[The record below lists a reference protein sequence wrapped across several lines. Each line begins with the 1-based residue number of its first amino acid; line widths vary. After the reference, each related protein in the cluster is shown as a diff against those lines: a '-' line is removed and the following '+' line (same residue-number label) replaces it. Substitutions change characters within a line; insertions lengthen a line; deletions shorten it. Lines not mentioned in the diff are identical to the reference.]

1 MMAQHTAGARGR
13 ARGKGAITR
22 AIAAAGLVFTVF
34 LFLLAAPAEA
44 KKAEKSK
51 LDGSWPKTLALLSA
65 TQDPLAQKML
75 VWLYASETNVLSEPR
90 ALMKFVEDNQD
101 WPRLHAARRKI
112 ESSIED
118 STLTPAEIATWFDL
132 YPPLSYDGIR
142 AYLDA
147 LIALKQTTRARAA
160 IADFWPN
167 ADLKKN
173 QVASL
178 AGKYKNLF
186 AAGAM
191 TKRLDHLIWEG
202 RYSEA
207 DTMLAFVT
215 AETRALGYARMALAK
230 QAPDANSALDKVPA
244 SLRGNEG
251 LMFERMRY
259 RRRKDS
265 GDSALEMLATY
276 KGKQERPDMWWDE
289 IHIMARRALER
300 GDYRAA
306 HRIIGRHQL
315 KDGADFASAEWLMG
329 WLSLRYLNDPVDAYR
344 HFDNMYRNVG
354 SAVSRSRAAYWA
366 ARASEALKE
375 APTAQQW
382 HKIAAFYPSTFYGQI
397 SYIKINGKPQLAA
410 LASPAITAETV
421 AAFDK
426 RELVRAVLLLH
437 KVKLTRNADPFF
449 AKLLALAKTR
459 DDYRLIARLAD
470 KVDRPYYAVEANKQ
484 MQQNIGGFM
493 IEEGYP
499 LLPKPLPKQPDAA
512 LIHAIVHRESMFDP
526 RAQSTVGARGLMQ
539 LMPATAKAV
548 AKQTKRAYKL
558 EMLTDEP
565 TYNVALGSAYLNEL
579 VEKYNGY
586 YPMAIAAYNAGP
598 SRVSAWIGLFGDPRR
613 GDMDS
618 VDWVE
623 HIPIYETRNYVQR
636 VMESYFLYSVKLGH
650 TPKTIG
656 DFTR

>member
-1 MMAQHTAGARGR
+1 MPQHTAGGCPS

-22 AIAAAGLVFTVF
+22 TAAGFWLIFT
-34 LFLLAAPAEA
+34 LLLLIFTAPAQA
-44 KKAEKSK
+44 KKTDTSK
-51 LDGSWPKTLALLSA
+51 LDGSWAKTLALLTA
-65 TQDPLAQKML
+65 TNDPLAQKLL
-75 VWLYASETNVLSEPR
+75 VWLYASETSVGSEPR
-90 ALMKFVEDNQD
+90 ALMNFVEKNPD

-118 STLTPAEIATWFDL
+118 STLQPAEIATWFDL

-160 IADFWPN
+160 LADYWSD
-167 ADLKKN
+167 AELKKN
-173 QVASL
+173 QVAAL
-178 AGKYKNLF
+178 TAKYKSLF

-191 TKRLDHLIWEG
+191 AARLDHLIWEG
-202 RYSEA
+202 RYAEA
-207 DTMLAFVT
+207 DTMLAFVG
-215 AETRALGYARMALAK
+215 ADTRALGYARMALAK
-230 QAPDANSALDKVPA
+230 QTPDANSALAKVPA
-244 SLRGNEG
+244 NLRGNEG
-251 LMFERMRY
+251 LMFERMKY

-265 GDSALEMLATY
+265 GDSALEMLAAY
-276 KGKQERPDMWWDE
+276 KGKQLRPDKWWGE

-300 GDYRAA
+300 GDYRSG
-306 HRIIGRHQL
+306 HRIASRHQL
-315 KDGADFASAEWLMG
+315 SEGAEFASAEWLLG
-329 WLSLRYLNDPVDAYR
+329 WLSLRFLNDPVDAYR
-344 HFDNMYRNVG
+344 HFDKMYRNVG
-354 SAVSRSRAAYWA
+354 SAVSRSRGAYWA
-366 ARASEALKE
+366 ARASETLKE
-375 APTAQQW
+375 TATAAQW
-382 HKIAAFYPSTFYGQI
+382 HKISAFYPSTFYGQL
-397 SYIKINGKPQLAA
+397 SYIQLNGKPQLAA
-410 LASPAITAETV
+410 LASPPISEETI

-437 KVKLTRNADPFF
+437 KVKLTRTADPFF
-449 AKLLALAKTR
+449 AKMLSLAKTR
-459 DDYRLIARLAD
+459 DEYRLIARLAD
-470 KVDRPYYAVEANKQ
+470 KVGRPYYAVEANKQ

-493 IEEGYP
+493 LEEGYP

-558 EMLTDEP
+558 EMLTDDP
-565 TYNVALGSAYLNEL
+565 KYNVALGSAYLNEL

-598 SRVSAWIGLFGDPRR
+598 SRVSTWIGLFGDPRH

-618 VDWVE
+618 IDWVE

-636 VMESYFLYSVKLGH
+636 VMESYFLYRVKLGQA
-650 TPKTIG
+650 PKTIG
-656 DFTR
+656 EFVR